1 MKQELKK
8 ILELNHTAKIKDF
21 VQVKTYASYIKQND
35 DRGEDILLIK
45 KNMIMGIFVC
55 MYVCAPLVCLGP

>member
-35 DRGEDILLIK
+35 DRGGDILLIK
-45 KNMIMGIFVC
+45 KNIS
-55 MYVCAPLVCLGP
+55 LVSHKNGS